1 MTFTYSVDSTD
12 EEAWHE
18 ARAHTED
25 GQIVVTASEI
35 AMLANGGTSVWAN
48 LRAEKAGAKSRWTG
62 NEYTVWGH
70 AREPDIAASVTALY
84 PHLVHNTR
92 LVINDEQPW
101 LRGTPDMIG
110 TDNAATLCQIKTA
123 LWRGEKWDSAH
134 VPKSYVDQMQ
144 AEMLVTG
151 ATVNLLAVEFYDEL
165 DTGGFVPHFLFED
178 PHIIAIERD
187 DERIAELVA
196 IAEQFQSMG
205 EPDTLD
211 IFLAD
216 YARADA
222 TGEGGEGREGRIPE
236 AHREGDR
243 GTTQREV
250 RRRPRQRHP
259 GQGQD
264 RDRDRVR
271 RGAVQGEG
279 TQDVGEVRRPK
290 RKRPRRGDSPSPP
303 RRKEKQHEQRN
314 DTAHGVNA
322 RSASGSA
329 VLDRPADGGT
339 TAARSRHELA
349 GRPRGVLPPGTEVGT
364 GPVQARNLHDNAKR

>member
-1 MTFTYSVDSTD
+1 MSFTYSVDSTD
-12 EEAWHE
+12 EEAWHA

-25 GQIVVTASEI
+25 GQIVVTASEV
-35 AMLANGGTSVWAN
+35 AMLANGGTSVWVN
-48 LRAEKAGAKSRWTG
+48 LRAEKSGARSRWAG

-70 AREPDIAASVTALY
+70 QREPDIAASVTALY

-178 PHIIAIERD
+178 PHVIAIERD
-187 DERIAELVA
+187 DDRIAELVA
-196 IAEQFQSMG
+196 IAEQFLAMG
-205 EPDTLD
+205 EPDPLD
-211 IFLAD
+211 MFLAD

-222 TGEGGEGREGRIPE
+222 REKAAKAEKDEFRKLIAKEIADRPSGKYVGDLGSVTQGKDKTETVTVFDE
-236 AHREGDR
+236 ARF
-243 GTTQREV
+243 
-250 RRRPRQRHP
+250 
-259 GQGQD
+259 
-264 RDRDRVR
+264 
-271 RGAVQGEG
+271 
-279 TQDVGEVRRPK
+279 
-290 RKRPRRGDSPSPP
+290 
-303 RRKEKQHEQRN
+303 KEKAPKTWAKYVEEQEKTTKGRL
-314 DTAHGVNA
+314 TIT
-322 RSASGSA
+322 
-329 VLDRPADGGT
+329 PAKEGK
-339 TAARSRHELA
+339 AA
-349 GRPRGVLPPGTEVGT
+349 
-364 GPVQARNLHDNAKR
+364 